1 MDTVINKY
9 NTLLDLAKE
18 TDGVGRLLPIVEM
31 MSETNSIIQDLP
43 MIQCNSG
50 LVHKAVV
57 RTGIPEGTF
66 RKVYGG
72 VQPEKTER
80 SAVTDT
86 TCMLEAFS
94 EVDEAVAL
102 RSANA
107 NLYRLREAKGFI
119 EGLGQSMAKVLFYGD
134 LKTHPEQIDG
144 FAARYNKYGTDKHK
158 ASWNVINGGGAN
170 SDNTSIWLINWGNDH
185 VTGLYPTGA
194 RTKIGITHDPIGR
207 RVKELSDGS
216 NYMVLM
222 DHFIAEFGLHIA
234 DWRRVC
240 RIANIKTGN
249 FGTNSAVDILSL
261 MRKATYR
268 IPGAPTNQVSGKLCW
283 YMNAEALEELERQ
296 YYAQTN
302 MQLFLQNADGKP
314 IATYRGIPIRLVEQ
328 LRNDE
333 ATVGA
338 ASSR

>member
-1 MDTVINKY
+1 MATVTSKY

-18 TDGVGRLLPIVEM
+18 TDGTGKLLPIVEM
-31 MSETNSIIQDLP
+31 MSEVNSIVQDLP

-50 LVHKAVV
+50 LFHKAVV
-57 RTGIPEGTF
+57 RSGVPEGTF
-66 RKVYGG
+66 RKIYGG
-72 VQPEKTER
+72 VNPEKTER
-80 SAVTDT
+80 TAVTDT

-102 RSANA
+102 RSGNA

-119 EGLGQSMAKVLFYGD
+119 EGLAQSMAKVLFYGD
-134 LKTHPEQIDG
+134 LKTNPEQING
-144 FAARYNKYGTDKHK
+144 FSARYNKYGTDKKK
-158 ASWNVINGGGAN
+158 ASWNVINGGGTS
-170 SDNTSIWLINWGNDH
+170 SDNTSIWLINWGSDL

-194 RTKIGITHDPIGR
+194 RTKIGICHDPIGR
-207 RVKELSDGS
+207 KVKEASDGS
-216 NYMVLM
+216 YMVLL

-234 DWRRVC
+234 DWRRAC
-240 RIANIKTGN
+240 RIANIKTGD
-249 FGTNSAVDILSL
+249 FGTAQAADILSL

-302 MQLFLQNADGKP
+302 MQLFLQNGDGHP

-328 LRNDE
+328 LKSDE
-333 ATVGA
+333 ATV
-338 ASSR
+338 ASASAR